1 MRSPPPFSGRNS
13 VRTEGASWRLKR
25 LQNRLFL
32 CSRHRRKSPL
42 TPLPLPYK
50 NLCKHH
56 SPRGSISVHG
66 PAPIPA
72 SERPRQESRNA
83 QHPEQPHYPRRLD
96 GLLGPAERSGTTSR
110 RGVRY
115 GTKAAEHTVPGH
127 RLRGGCQLLSQPALS
142 FSFPS
147 GGRSKGLAPSSAQ
160 RPRLTKEV
168 IAVSPWPAVGGGGAR
183 PGEAVA
189 ASGKERINQSRTR
202 RRKGFDILLFFL
214 ARLAKEGETQNAE
227 NIDEERIARRWRPL
241 RPRVPRPSSAVQ
253 KGR

>member
-168 IAVSPWPAVGGGGAR
+168 IAVSPWPAGGER
-183 PGEAVA
+183 GERGRVQV
-189 ASGKERINQSRTR
+189 RRSRR
-202 RRKGFDILLFFL
+202 QGRKGLIS
-214 ARLAKEGETQNAE
+214 REQEGEKGS
-227 NIDEERIARRWRPL
+227 IF
-241 RPRVPRPSSAVQ
+241 SSSSLHV
-253 KGR
+253 